1 MADTLVADLESLRKR
16 WKKERP
22 LGELLQLART
32 SGRWDVAQVVF
43 EDVPDVWQALRKE
56 EVVAEA
62 GDALKDYEQT
72 VQEVGRD
79 CAAYILRSIKR
90 LAATVGYPEIWRAT
104 FQQHLTQEELDKT
117 FPLIS

>member
-1 MADTLVADLESLRKR
+1 
-16 WKKERP
+16 
-22 LGELLQLART
+22 
-32 SGRWDVAQVVF
+32 
-43 EDVPDVWQALRKE
+43 
-56 EVVAEA
+56 
-62 GDALKDYEQT
+62 
-72 VQEVGRD
+72 VGRD